1 VSAEADNETGG
12 EAGTEA
18 TTEASTERNSTRGSG
33 NGTDVGATART
44 PPPVRGR
51 VLAAVLVISAAAML
65 GAATLGWS
73 GIPILIGFL
82 AAGCALLVR
91 WSR

>member
-1 VSAEADNETGG
+1 VSAEADNETSG
-12 EAGTEA
+12 EAGTA
-18 TTEASTERNSTRGSG
+18 ASTERNSDQG
-33 NGTDVGATART
+33 NGKGTDVGALART
-44 PPPVRGR
+44 PPPVRGP
-51 VLAAVLVISAAAML
+51 VLAAVLLISAAAML